1 MCEEYNGWTNRE
13 TWAVAL
19 HLDNEENTH
28 NIVNEY
34 VKHALKECESPVMC
48 LEESLENFIDELWD
62 DGTQLT
68 RDRALM
74 FRDIGSIY
82 RVNWREIAT
91 GLIREAEANA

>member
-1 MCEEYNGWTNRE
+1 MCENYNGWTNRE

-19 HLDNEENTH
+19 HLDNEENTQK
-28 NIVNEY
+28 IVNEY
-34 VKHALKECESPVMC
+34 VQHALKECESPVMC

-91 GLIREAEANA
+91 SLIREAEANA